1 MSKAKRLQF
10 DISDSSFERLK
21 KLKNDT
27 GASSYGEVT
36 NKAYKIY
43 EFINT
48 AINDDKQVIIRDKDG
63 KEVFVEF
70 L

>member
-10 DISDSSFERLK
+10 DISEPSFERLK
-21 KLKNDT
+21 KLKEDT
-27 GASSYGEVT
+27 SASSYGEVT

-43 EFINT
+43 EFINN
-48 AINDDKQVIIRDKDG
+48 AIADGKQVIVRDEDG